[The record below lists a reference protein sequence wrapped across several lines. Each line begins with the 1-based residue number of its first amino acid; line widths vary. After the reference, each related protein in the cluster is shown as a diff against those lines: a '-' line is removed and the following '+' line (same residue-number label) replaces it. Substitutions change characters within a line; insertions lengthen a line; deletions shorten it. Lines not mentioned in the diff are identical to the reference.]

1 MTTTH
6 TETENASL
14 LVEAVSLLLKR
25 ELEIE
30 ATITDCFRRRVELRA
45 ADVHERWEVIEE
57 RLFRIER
64 RLAELAPS
72 VDPRRA
78 GAAELSQL
86 KHNVELLP
94 ARTATPATVGRRVE
108 RVVAQ
113 PEPELAS
120 LSPSNASRRG
130 VLGDTVEA
138 RLGAVLM
145 VVGTMVLVVVLFMQA
160 GIS

>member
-6 TETENASL
+6 RETEDASL
-14 LVEAVSLLLKR
+14 LVEAVTLLLER

-30 ATITDCFRRRVELRA
+30 ATITDRFRQVDLRA
-45 ADVHERWEVIEE
+45 GDVHERWEVIEE

-78 GAAELSQL
+78 GAAQLSQL
-86 KHNVELLP
+86 KHNVEALP

-108 RVVAQ
+108 RAVAQ
-113 PEPELAS
+113 PERELAS
-120 LSPSNASRRG
+120 PSTSNASRWG
-130 VLGDTVEA
+130 VLGDTVEG

-145 VVGTMVLVVVLFMQA
+145 GVGAMVLVVVLFTQA